1 MGWLFVGIKHI
12 WFFKSFKVLKSHI
25 SEYFI
30 SLARFGLHKYN
41 TNSVKKWKSIPKVDW
56 LDGRTFLFPF
66 CLSITRGTWKK
77 LHTQPP
83 FWQHQLQ
90 RLPRDIIQLK
100 NLKVNRSQEMSPHHS
115 IPFQLPLPSVVF
127 ARLFC
132 LSQVTS
138 LPRIIS

>member
-1 MGWLFVGIKHI
+1 MIFKSLKDHKHWYPKRVAIFLNILFV
-12 WFFKSFKVLKSHI
+12 WQD
-25 SEYFI
+25 
-30 SLARFGLHKYN
+30 LAITH
-41 TNSVKKWKSIPKVDW
+41 SVKKWKSIPKVDW

-100 NLKVNRSQEMSPHHS
+100 NLKVNRSQEMRPHHS
-115 IPFQLPLPSVVF
+115 IPFQLPLRSVVF